1 MTQPIDVVRTEAELV
16 RRDCTT
22 VDAIGRYEAVPPP
35 VRGTLPNP
43 LPHDRAVIVLSDDV
57 RVYVEALD
65 SERSVRGADERARF
79 DGKLVRVRGT
89 ARKVM
94 PASGQSP
101 MAPCISDVADIAE
114 AGADTV
120 R

>member
-1 MTQPIDVVRTEAELV
+1 MTQPIDIVRTEAELV
-16 RRDCTT
+16 QRDCTM
-22 VDAIGRYEAVPPP
+22 VDAIGRYEAMPLP
-35 VRGTLPNP
+35 VRGTLPNT
-43 LPHDRAVIVLSDDV
+43 LPRDRAAIVLSDGV

-65 SERSVRGADERARF
+65 AEGSVRSADERARF

-94 PASGQSP
+94 PASGQSL
-101 MAPCISDVADIAE
+101 MAPCISGVVDITE
-114 AGADTV
+114 AGAA